1 MRNDTPWTSGARWL
15 GRLALVSAVLMLP
28 RIGASQALT
37 GMLIATV
44 KDADGGL
51 LVGARATLT
60 SRALV
65 GGPATAV
72 SSDVGQLRFP
82 TLAPGLYTVDIE
94 LRGFTPYHEE
104 GVRIG
109 AGGTI
114 ERTVLLGLAG
124 LAESVVVEGAGARI
138 DARDPGLSTRVE
150 RDVQAAIP
158 TRRTSMFDMIRAAPG
173 VSPTS
178 PSSGRETTVSAFGS
192 GTNENQFL
200 FDGTNFTC
208 PCNGVARAEPGIDF
222 IQEVHVQSVG
232 ASAEYGNLQ
241 GAVIN
246 VITRQGSDR
255 FLYDASYYVQTAGLT
270 SRAARLPYL
279 GAGGS
284 TSGYERARFR
294 DGTSTLGGPAIRNRV
309 WFFAGYQYLRDYDSQ
324 PGTDPATPRKYEQDK
339 VFAKLTWRLTPTLRL
354 EQSLHDEFGF
364 NPDRPTIVTPFE
376 AIPRRHISVPAMTF
390 GHLTHTVSANTVW
403 DVRVGRFV
411 YTQDDQSPGDDPL
424 TPSRFDRVTG
434 VTSGAPPRIGSVAI
448 SRTTTKATLSHFRPA
463 FLGAGHLWKG
473 GVQVERG
480 EHHATAVIPTGV
492 RFVDNNGR
500 LFQAIST
507 NPSSLGGASLTTS
520 AFLSDAV
527 TVGDRLTVS
536 AGLRFDHG
544 RAISQDLHAVD
555 AQGRPTDAIVPGLG
569 DVYAWNILSPRLGAT
584 LKLSADGR
592 TVLRASYGRFSQ
604 GVLTG
609 ELEPFHPGATPTT
622 TRAFVDAT
630 GDYTRVVSIVDP
642 KANLRLDRDTRAP
655 FSDEYSV
662 GVDREVG
669 RSLGVAVAYVRK
681 EGRHFIGWTDVG
693 GQYVEASQSLPDGR
707 SVPVFRLT
715 STPAER
721 RFLLTNQPSYSL
733 AYNGLVMMAE
743 KRRSH
748 GWQALGSYTWSR
760 ASGLQASSG
769 STAAGA
775 QVSTVSPPNPIVFGR
790 DPNDLTNARGRLPN
804 DRPHM
809 FRIMGSIEMPK
820 TGVTFAANLQYFTG
834 KPWAASTS
842 LTLPQGD
849 VRVLLEPRGARR
861 LSSQTLLDLRLSR
874 VLSFRGA
881 GRIEL
886 VVDVLNALN
895 ESAEEALATD
905 NVLSPT
911 FGQGV
916 AFVDPR
922 RAMVSLR
929 LNLGK

>member
-1 MRNDTPWTSGARWL
+1 MRIDTPWTTRAQWL
-15 GRLALVSAVLMLP
+15 GRLALVGAVLMVP

-44 KDADGGL
+44 KDADGGM

-60 SRALV
+60 SRALM
-65 GGPATAV
+65 GGPVTAV

-82 TLAPGLYTVDIE
+82 ALAPGLYVVDIA

-104 GVRIG
+104 GVRIA

-232 ASAEYGNLQ
+232 ASAEYGNMQ

-255 FLYDASYYVQTAGLT
+255 FLYDASYYVQSAGLT

-284 TSGYERARFR
+284 TSGYERTRFR

-309 WFFAGYQYLRDYDSQ
+309 WFFAGYQHLRDYDSQ

-354 EQSLHDEFGF
+354 EQSLHHEFGF

-390 GHLTHTVSANTVW
+390 GHLTHTASANTVW

-424 TPSRFDRVTG
+424 TSSRFDRVTG
-434 VTSGAPPRIGSVAI
+434 VTRGAPPRIGSVAI
-448 SRTTTKATLSHFRPA
+448 SRTTIKATLSHFRPA

-500 LFQAIST
+500 PFQAIST
-507 NPSSLGGASLTTS
+507 NPSNLGGASLTTS
-520 AFLSDAV
+520 AFLSDAI
-527 TVGDRLTVS
+527 TVGARLTVS
-536 AGLRFDHG
+536 AGLRFDHS
-544 RAISQDLHAVD
+544 RAISQDLHAVN
-555 AQGRPTDAIVPGLG
+555 AQGRPTETIVPGLD
-569 DVYAWNILSPRLGAT
+569 DVYAWNIVSPRLGAT

-630 GDYTRVVSIVDP
+630 GDYTRVVSVVDP
-642 KANLRLDRDTRAP
+642 TANLRLDRDTRAP
-655 FSDEYSV
+655 LTDEYSV

-693 GQYVEASQSLPDGR
+693 GQYAEASQSLPDGR

-715 STPAER
+715 NTPAER
-721 RFLLTNQPSYSL
+721 RFLLTNQPGYSL
-733 AYNGLVMMAE
+733 AYNGLVMVAE

-748 GWQALGSYTWSR
+748 GWHALGSYTWSR

-809 FRIMGSIEMPK
+809 FRTMGSIEIPK
-820 TGVTFAANLQYFTG
+820 TGVSFAANLQYFSG

-874 VLSFRGA
+874 AISFRGA

-905 NVLSPT
+905 NVLSAT

-922 RAMVSLR
+922 RAMVGLR